1 MAALLNVAKVSQ
13 VPGLGEAQPAFL
25 SHVSSIANE
34 AGECVAPAVK
44 EGFGKITQ
52 TSFVWQLSACMFHL
66 PTNYKLP
73 KGIYHVLENSER
85 NNDICLALHTS
96 QIAFMYVIA
105 CSTQ

>member
-34 AGECVAPAVK
+34 AGECVAPAVE

-52 TSFVWQLSACMFHL
+52 TSFV
-66 PTNYKLP
+66 
-73 KGIYHVLENSER
+73 
-85 NNDICLALHTS
+85 
-96 QIAFMYVIA
+96 
-105 CSTQ
+105 